1 MSVLKVSE
9 FICGQLLRTEFLRTN
24 IKLKQIVFPAA
35 ESGLRL
41 EFFLGIWLDPS
52 TKNSKTK
59 KNKRISTLLGYLI
72 LSKNSLT
79 SQIVNFAVLTGK
91 RSEDIFTSLST
102 NKS

>member
-24 IKLKQIVFPAA
+24 IKLKQIVLPAA

-59 KNKRISTLLGYLI
+59 K
-72 LSKNSLT
+72 
-79 SQIVNFAVLTGK
+79 
-91 RSEDIFTSLST
+91 T
-102 NKS
+102 NEYQRCWGI